1 MQRGK
6 DDALWV
12 IKKENKR
19 RKIHRH
25 VHILFINF
33 QNLKKRYS
41 KTAWPKVHNNSL
53 TFLWRVFATTV
64 HCKYTLSFFPLNCF
78 ISEVFN
84 HEHVSSV
91 LAFKNRSSKIC
102 GIKPLKKLKHHFKFL
117 KAAHR
122 KFYLVRS
129 WILCFIS
136 SQIPPLSRF
145 LRAYDNQVFT
155 WTWKKNSANVS
166 RNKYFASFPLKMKTR
181 IGYLSNVPRMNRII
195 FKWLTHEILIFSPS
209 FAVVFLWS
217 LLV

>member
-6 DDALWV
+6 DDALWM

-41 KTAWPKVHNNSL
+41 KIAWPKVHNNSL

-64 HCKYTLSFFPLNCF
+64 HCKYTLSSFPLNCF

-117 KAAHR
+117 KAAHH

-155 WTWKKNSANVS
+155 WTWKKTWQMYHVTN
-166 RNKYFASFPLKMKTR
+166 
-181 IGYLSNVPRMNRII
+181 
-195 FKWLTHEILIFSPS
+195 ILHR
-209 FAVVFLWS
+209 FLWKWKRELGIS
-217 LLV
+217 QMCLEWIE